1 MMKTYNIA
9 MIGYRF
15 MGKAHSFAF
24 GNTAFFF
31 DSDIH
36 PVKKVI
42 CGRNE
47 PLVREAAS
55 QFGWEEFETDWRR
68 VVNRPDIDIVDIAT
82 PPVNHCEI
90 ALAAIANGKHVFCE
104 KPLAMNATES
114 KRMLDAAQRAGIV
127 HMLGHNY
134 RRVPAIAYAH
144 DLITQGAIGDI
155 RQFRATYLQDW
166 LVDPNHPMDW
176 HLDVTIAGSGPHS
189 DLNAHVIDLARWLVG
204 EIASVVGMQ
213 ETFIRQRP
221 LEQPDAGTTMID
233 VTVEDASL
241 FMARFTGGAIG
252 SFEATRMAGG
262 RKNALRFEING
273 SRGSIAFD
281 LERMNELR
289 FWSLEEPLNL
299 QGFRTILV
307 TEKTHPYLEHWWPAG
322 LVLGYENAIVNEF
335 ADYFSCIREGKPCTP
350 NFYDGWRCSQVL
362 DAVARS
368 WNSGHWE
375 ICG

>member
-1 MMKTYNIA
+1 MKTLNIA

-24 GNTAFFF
+24 GNTPFFF
-31 DSDIH
+31 DRDIN

-47 PLVREAAS
+47 PMVRDAAG
-55 QFGWEEFETDWRR
+55 QFGWEAYETDWRK

-104 KPLAMNATES
+104 KPLAMNADEAR
-114 KRMLDAAQRAGIV
+114 RMLDAAERAGIV

-134 RRVPAIAYAH
+134 RRVPAIAHAH
-144 DLITQGAIGDI
+144 DLIAQGAIGEV

-166 LVDPNHPMDW
+166 LVDPDHPMDW
-176 HLDVTIAGSGPHS
+176 HLDAAVAGSGPHS

-204 EIASVVGMQ
+204 EITAVVGLK
-213 ETFIRQRP
+213 ETFISQRP
-221 LEQPDAGTTMID
+221 MEQLDAQPIMMD
-233 VTVEDASL
+233 VTVDDASL
-241 FMARFTGGAIG
+241 FLARFAGGAIG

-281 LERMNELR
+281 LERMNELL
-289 FWSLEEPLNL
+289 FWSLDEPLAL

-307 TEKTHPYLEHWWPAG
+307 TEKVHPYLANWWPAG
-322 LVLGYENAIVNEF
+322 LTLGYENAIVNEF
-335 ADYFSCIREGKPCTP
+335 ADYFQCISQGKPCTP
-350 NFYDGWRCSQVL
+350 NFHDGWRISRVL
-362 DAVARS
+362 DAVSRS
-368 WNSGHWE
+368 WDSGHWE
-375 ICG
+375 SCDD